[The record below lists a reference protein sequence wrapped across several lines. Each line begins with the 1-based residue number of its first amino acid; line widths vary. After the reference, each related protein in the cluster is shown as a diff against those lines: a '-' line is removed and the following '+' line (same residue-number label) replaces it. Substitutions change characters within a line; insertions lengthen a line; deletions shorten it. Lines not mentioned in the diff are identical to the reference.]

1 MDEHLPDDL
10 TATRTALVRDVTQ
23 ILGDVGAAGGVCVSG
38 AVATSQALV
47 HTIEESILIAL
58 YEADTGLTP
67 RRSELVNLLTRA
79 SSFERALFDYV
90 ERQRIQRRSALSRG
104 VTRLHACGDSAELD
118 QQAAQVALEAL
129 GARRVALSRVR
140 DGVWSSW
147 RMASVEDRGSL
158 TVWGERGPIALEQ
171 LPIEQAVVN
180 TGQTALTVAPA
191 RSGASAV
198 PTLRSCVVGPIVV
211 ENEVIGLLHVE
222 FGTHE
227 PDADE
232 RHLVLS
238 FGQTL
243 GRVHEQLTTREQF
256 GGQRSAADDLQ
267 GAAQRAMSIDT
278 DIELSVDPLGISR
291 ESRGES
297 QVPAADTDRANL
309 TARQRETLDLVLR
322 GYTNAQIAE
331 RLIISVATVKS
342 HVRAI
347 LHRVGAVNRAEAIAR
362 YLSQDDSGADRSG
375 REAQF

>member
-1 MDEHLPDDL
+1 MDERLPGDL
-10 TATRTALVRDVTQ
+10 TAMRTALVRDVVR
-23 ILGDVGAAGGVCVSG
+23 ILGDVGAAEDVCAGGV
-38 AVATSQALV
+38 VATSQALV
-47 HTIEESILIAL
+47 HKIGESILSAL
-58 YEADTGLTP
+58 HEADTGLTQ
-67 RRSELVNLLTRA
+67 RWSELVNLLVRA
-79 SSFERALFDYV
+79 GRFEVALSGYV
-90 ERQRIQRRSALSRG
+90 ERQRVQQRAALSRG
-104 VTRLHACGDSAELD
+104 VTRLRACGDSAELD
-118 QQAAQVALEAL
+118 QQVAGVALDAL

-147 RMASVEDRGSL
+147 RMASVEDLGSL
-158 TVWGERGPIALEQ
+158 TAWAERGPIALEQ
-171 LPIEQAVVN
+171 LPVEQAVVN

-198 PTLRSCVVGPIVV
+198 QTLRTCVVGPIVV

-222 FGTHE
+222 FGNHE
-227 PDADE
+227 PGADE

-256 GGQRSAADDLQ
+256 GGQRSAAEDLQ
-267 GAAQRAMSIDT
+267 RAARRAMSIDA

-291 ESRGES
+291 ESRGEA
-297 QVPAADTDRANL
+297 QVPTADRSRANL

-331 RLIISVATVKS
+331 RLIISVTTVKS

-362 YLSQDDSGADRSG
+362 YVAQDHSGD
-375 REAQF
+375 